1 MSKIE
6 IEKEIL
12 SLLKDTS
19 DGIQVD
25 EIAEK
30 LNLVRHTVSKYLQIL
45 EAKKL
50 VMHRTVG
57 RTKLWKEASAGV
69 KIRPLSLDNIKDI
82 VRIEKRIEGKLGI
95 INEERM
101 EYLREATRYNIERSD
116 PMMSLCAE
124 LDDNIVGFII
134 GEIRIWEFG
143 IGEKTGWIR
152 ILGVDPDFQR
162 RGIGRKLGEALLEHL
177 ERRGVK
183 RVRTMAE
190 WYTGDLI
197 SFFKSLGFNMLN
209 MIPLEKEL
217 NMGYFSMNA
226 KEVN

>member
-6 IEKEIL
+6 IEKEVL
-12 SLLKDTS
+12 SLLKNS
-19 DGIQVD
+19 PDGMQVD
-25 EIAEK
+25 EIAKE

-45 EAKKL
+45 KAKKL

-69 KIRPLSLDNIKDI
+69 KIRPLSLENIKDI
-82 VRIEKRIEGKLGI
+82 VRIEERIEGRLGV

-101 EYLREATRYNIERSD
+101 EYLKEATRYNIERSD
-116 PMMSLCAE
+116 PMMSLGAE
-124 LDDNIVGFII
+124 LDENIVGFII

-152 ILGVDPDFQR
+152 ILGVDPDFQG
-162 RGIGRKLGEALLEHL
+162 RGIGRKLGEALLEHF
-177 ERRGVK
+177 ERRGIK

-217 NMGYFSMNA
+217 NP
-226 KEVN
+226 

>member
-1 MSKIE
+1 MSKV
-6 IEKEIL
+6 EKEIL
-12 SLLKDTS
+12 SLLKDFP

-25 EIAEK
+25 KIAKK

-45 EAKKL
+45 KAKKL

-101 EYLREATRYNIERSD
+101 EYLKEATRYNIERSD
-116 PMMSLCAE
+116 PMMSLGAE
-124 LDDNIVGFII
+124 LDENIVGFII

-162 RGIGRKLGEALLEHL
+162 RGIGRKLGEALLEHF
-177 ERRGVK
+177 ERRGIK

-217 NMGYFSMNA
+217 NKKG
-226 KEVN
+226 KK

>member
-1 MSKIE
+1 MGNV
-6 IEKEIL
+6 EKEIQ
-12 SLLKDTS
+12 SLLKNS
-19 DGIQVD
+19 PDGMQID
-25 EIAEK
+25 EIAKK

-50 VMHRTVG
+50 VMHRTAG

-101 EYLREATRYNIERSD
+101 EYLKEATRYNIERSD
-116 PMMSLCAE
+116 PMMSLGAE
-124 LDDNIVGFII
+124 LDGNIVGFII

-143 IGEKTGWIR
+143 IAEKTGWIR

-162 RGIGRKLGEALLEHL
+162 RGIGRKLGEALLEHF
-177 ERRGVK
+177 ERRGIK
-183 RVRTMAE
+183 RIRTMAE

-217 NMGYFSMNA
+217 NT
-226 KEVN
+226 

>member
-1 MSKIE
+1 MSKV
-6 IEKEIL
+6 EKEIL
-12 SLLKDTS
+12 SLLKDS
-19 DGIQVD
+19 PDGMQVD
-25 EIAEK
+25 EIAKK

-45 EAKKL
+45 KAKKL

-82 VRIEKRIEGKLGI
+82 VRIEKRIEEKLGI

-101 EYLREATRYNIERSD
+101 EYLKEATRYNIERSD
-116 PMMSLCAE
+116 PMMSLGAE
-124 LDDNIVGFII
+124 LDENIVGFII

-162 RGIGRKLGEALLEHL
+162 RGIGRKLGEALLEHF
-177 ERRGVK
+177 ERRGIK

-217 NMGYFSMNA
+217 NS
-226 KEVN
+226 

>member
-1 MSKIE
+1 MSKVE
-6 IEKEIL
+6 EEIL
-12 SLLKDTS
+12 SLLKDS
-19 DGIQVD
+19 PEGIQVD
-25 EIAEK
+25 EIAK
-30 LNLVRHTVSKYLQIL
+30 RLNLVRHTVSKYLQIL
-45 EAKKL
+45 KARNL
-50 VMHRTVG
+50 VMYRTAG
-57 RTKLWKEASAGV
+57 RTHLWKEASTDV
-69 KIRPLSLDNIKDI
+69 KIRPLGLENIKDI

-101 EYLREATRYNIERSD
+101 EYLKEATRFNIERSD
-116 PMMSLCAE
+116 PMLSLGAE
-124 LDDNIVGFII
+124 LDENIVGFII

-162 RGIGRKLGEALLEHL
+162 LGIGRKLGEALLEHF
-177 ERRGVK
+177 ERRGIK

-217 NMGYFSMNA
+217 NT
-226 KEVN
+226 

>member
-1 MSKIE
+1 MSKF
-6 IEKEIL
+6 EKEIQ
-12 SLLKDTS
+12 SLLKDS
-19 DGIQVD
+19 PDGMQVD
-25 EIAEK
+25 EIAKK

-45 EAKKL
+45 KAKKL
-50 VMHRTVG
+50 VMYRTVG

-116 PMMSLCAE
+116 PMMSLGAE
-124 LDDNIVGFII
+124 HDENIVGFII

-162 RGIGRKLGEALLEHL
+162 RGIGRKLGEALLEHF
-177 ERRGVK
+177 ERRGIK

-197 SFFKSLGFNMLN
+197 SFFRSLGFNMLN

-217 NMGYFSMNA
+217 NT
-226 KEVN
+226 

>member
-1 MSKIE
+1 MSKV
-6 IEKEIL
+6 EKEIL
-12 SLLKDTS
+12 PLLKDS
-19 DGIQVD
+19 PDGMQVD
-25 EIAEK
+25 EIAKK

-45 EAKKL
+45 KAKKL

-82 VRIEKRIEGKLGI
+82 VRIEKRIEEKLGI

-101 EYLREATRYNIERSD
+101 EYLKEATRYNIERSD
-116 PMMSLCAE
+116 PMMSLGAE
-124 LDDNIVGFII
+124 LDENIVGFII

-162 RGIGRKLGEALLEHL
+162 RGIGRKLGEALLEHF
-177 ERRGVK
+177 ERRGIK

-217 NMGYFSMNA
+217 NK
-226 KEVN
+226 KEKK

>member
-1 MSKIE
+1 MSKV
-6 IEKEIL
+6 EKEIL
-12 SLLKDTS
+12 SLLKDS
-19 DGIQVD
+19 PDGMQVD
-25 EIAEK
+25 EIAKK

-45 EAKKL
+45 KAKKL

-57 RTKLWKEASAGV
+57 RAKLWKEASAGV

-101 EYLREATRYNIERSD
+101 EYLKEATRYNIERSD
-116 PMMSLCAE
+116 PMMSLGAE
-124 LDDNIVGFII
+124 LDENIVGFII

-143 IGEKTGWIR
+143 IAEKTGWIR

-162 RGIGRKLGEALLEHL
+162 RGIGRKLGEALLEHF
-177 ERRGVK
+177 ERRGIK

-217 NMGYFSMNA
+217 NT
-226 KEVN
+226 

>member
-1 MSKIE
+1 MSKIV

-12 SLLKDTS
+12 SLLKNFP

-25 EIAEK
+25 EIAKK

-45 EAKKL
+45 QAKKL

-57 RTKLWKEASAGV
+57 RTQLWKESSTGV

-101 EYLREATRYNIERSD
+101 EYLKEATRYNIERSD
-116 PMMSLCAE
+116 PMMSLGAE
-124 LDDNIVGFII
+124 LDENIVGFII
-134 GEIRIWEFG
+134 GEIKIWEFG

-162 RGIGRKLGEALLEHL
+162 RGIGRKLGEALLEHF
-177 ERRGVK
+177 ERRGIK

-217 NMGYFSMNA
+217 NT
-226 KEVN
+226 

>member
-1 MSKIE
+1 MSNV
-6 IEKEIL
+6 EKEIQF
-12 SLLKDTS
+12 LLKNS
-19 DGIQVD
+19 PDGMQID
-25 EIAEK
+25 EIAKK

-69 KIRPLSLDNIKDI
+69 RIRPLSLDNIKDI

-95 INEERM
+95 LNEERM
-101 EYLREATRYNIERSD
+101 EYLREATQYNIERSD
-116 PMMSLCAE
+116 PMMSLGAE
-124 LDDNIVGFII
+124 LDGNIVGFII

-143 IGEKTGWIR
+143 IAEKTGWIR

-162 RGIGRKLGEALLEHL
+162 RGIGRKLGEALLEHF
-177 ERRGVK
+177 ERRGIK
-183 RVRTMAE
+183 RIRTMAE

-217 NMGYFSMNA
+217 N
-226 KEVN
+226 K

>member
-1 MSKIE
+1 MSKV
-6 IEKEIL
+6 EKEIL
-12 SLLKDTS
+12 FLLKDS
-19 DGIQVD
+19 PDGMQVD
-25 EIAEK
+25 EIAKK

-45 EAKKL
+45 KAKKL
-50 VMHRTVG
+50 VMYRTVG
-57 RTKLWKEASAGV
+57 RTQLWKEASAGV

-101 EYLREATRYNIERSD
+101 EYLKEATRYNIERSD
-116 PMMSLCAE
+116 PMMSLGAE
-124 LDDNIVGFII
+124 LDENIVGFII

-162 RGIGRKLGEALLEHL
+162 RGIGRKLGEALLEHF
-177 ERRGVK
+177 ERRGIK

-217 NMGYFSMNA
+217 NKKG
-226 KEVN
+226 KK

>member
-1 MSKIE
+1 MSKV
-6 IEKEIL
+6 EKEIL
-12 SLLKDTS
+12 SLLKGPP
-19 DGIQVD
+19 DGMQVD
-25 EIAEK
+25 EIAKK

-45 EAKKL
+45 NAKKL
-50 VMHRTVG
+50 VMYRTVG
-57 RTKLWKEASAGV
+57 RTKLWKEASFGV

-95 INEERM
+95 INEERI
-101 EYLREATRYNIERSD
+101 EYLKEATRYNIERSD
-116 PMMSLCAE
+116 PMMSLGAE
-124 LDDNIVGFII
+124 LDENIVGFII

-162 RGIGRKLGEALLEHL
+162 RGIGRKLGEALLEHF
-177 ERRGVK
+177 ERRGIK

-197 SFFKSLGFNMLN
+197 SFFRSLGFNMLN

-217 NMGYFSMNA
+217 NKKG
-226 KEVN
+226 KK

>member
-1 MSKIE
+1 MSKV
-6 IEKEIL
+6 EKEIL
-12 SLLKDTS
+12 FLLKDS
-19 DGIQVD
+19 PDGMQVD
-25 EIAEK
+25 EIAKK

-45 EAKKL
+45 KAKKL
-50 VMHRTVG
+50 VMYRTVG
-57 RTKLWKEASAGV
+57 RTQLWKEASAGV

-101 EYLREATRYNIERSD
+101 RYLKEATRYNIERSD
-116 PMMSLCAE
+116 PMMSLGAE
-124 LDDNIVGFII
+124 LDENIVGFII

-162 RGIGRKLGEALLEHL
+162 RGIGRKLGEALLEHF
-177 ERRGVK
+177 ERRGIK

-217 NMGYFSMNA
+217 NT
-226 KEVN
+226 

>member
-1 MSKIE
+1 MSE
-6 IEKEIL
+6 VEKDL
-12 SLLKDTS
+12 LFLLKDS
-19 DGIQVD
+19 PDGMQVD
-25 EIAEK
+25 EMAKK

-50 VMHRTVG
+50 VMYRTVG
-57 RTKLWKEASAGV
+57 RTKLWKEASSKV

-101 EYLREATRYNIERSD
+101 EYLKEATRYNIERSD
-116 PMMSLCAE
+116 PMMSLGAE
-124 LDDNIVGFII
+124 LDENIVGFII

-162 RGIGRKLGEALLEHL
+162 RGIGRKLGEALLEHF
-177 ERRGVK
+177 ERRGIK

-217 NMGYFSMNA
+217 DN
-226 KEVN
+226 KEKK

>member
-1 MSKIE
+1 MSKAE
-6 IEKEIL
+6 AEKEIL
-12 SLLKDTS
+12 SLLKES
-19 DGIQVD
+19 PDGITVD
-25 EIAEK
+25 EIAKK

-69 KIRPLSLDNIKDI
+69 KIRPLSLENIKDI
-82 VRIEKRIEGKLGI
+82 VRIEKRIEEKLGI
-95 INEERM
+95 INEERI
-101 EYLREATRYNIERSD
+101 EYLKEATRYNIERSD
-116 PMMSLCAE
+116 PMLSLGAE
-124 LDDNIVGFII
+124 LDGSIVGFII

-143 IGEKTGWIR
+143 IAEKTGWIR

-162 RGIGRKLGEALLEHL
+162 RGIGRKLGEALLEHF
-177 ERRGVK
+177 ERRGIK

-197 SFFKSLGFNMLN
+197 SFFKSLDFNMLN

-217 NMGYFSMNA
+217 
-226 KEVN
+226 KT

>member
-1 MSKIE
+1 MGKV
-6 IEKEIL
+6 EKEIL
-12 SLLKDTS
+12 SLLKDS
-19 DGIQVD
+19 PDGMQVD
-25 EIAEK
+25 EIAKK

-45 EAKKL
+45 KAKKL

-82 VRIEKRIEGKLGI
+82 VRIEKRIEGELGI

-116 PMMSLCAE
+116 PMMSLGAE
-124 LDDNIVGFII
+124 LDENIVGFII

-143 IGEKTGWIR
+143 IGERTGWIR

-162 RGIGRKLGEALLEHL
+162 RGIGRKLGEALLEHF
-177 ERRGVK
+177 ERRGIT

-197 SFFKSLGFNMLN
+197 SFFRSLGFNMLN

-217 NMGYFSMNA
+217 NK
-226 KEVN
+226 KEKK

>member
-1 MSKIE
+1 MGKV
-6 IEKEIL
+6 EKEIL
-12 SLLKDTS
+12 ALLRES
-19 DGIQVD
+19 PEGIQVD
-25 EIAEK
+25 EIAKK

-50 VMHRTVG
+50 VMYRAAG

-69 KIRPLSLDNIKDI
+69 KIRPLALDNIKDI
-82 VRIEKRIEGKLGI
+82 VRIEKRIEGELGL

-101 EYLREATRYNIERSD
+101 EYLKEATRYNIERSD
-116 PMMSLCAE
+116 PMLSLGAE
-124 LDDNIVGFII
+124 LDGSIVGFII

-152 ILGVDPDFQR
+152 ILAVDPDFQR
-162 RGIGRKLGEALLEHL
+162 RGIGRKLGEALLEHF
-177 ERRGVK
+177 ERRRIK

-197 SFFKSLGFNMLN
+197 SFFKSLGFQMLN

-217 NMGYFSMNA
+217 NP
-226 KEVN
+226 

>member
-1 MSKIE
+1 
-6 IEKEIL
+6 
-12 SLLKDTS
+12 
-19 DGIQVD
+19 
-25 EIAEK
+25 
-30 LNLVRHTVSKYLQIL
+30 
-45 EAKKL
+45 
-50 VMHRTVG
+50 
-57 RTKLWKEASAGV
+57 LWKEASSGV

-82 VRIEKRIEGKLGI
+82 VRIEKRIEGKLGL

-101 EYLREATRYNIERSD
+101 EYLKEATRYNIERSD
-116 PMMSLCAE
+116 PMMSLGAE
-124 LDDNIVGFII
+124 LDENIVGFII

-143 IGEKTGWIR
+143 IGEKTGWVR

-162 RGIGRKLGEALLEHL
+162 RGIGRKLGEALLEHFK
-177 ERRGVK
+177 RRGIK

-217 NMGYFSMNA
+217 NS
-226 KEVN
+226 

>member
-1 MSKIE
+1 MNKIK

-12 SLLKDTS
+12 ALLKDS
-19 DGIQVD
+19 PNGMQVD
-25 EIAEK
+25 EVAKK

-50 VMHRTVG
+50 LMHRTVG
-57 RTKLWKEASAGV
+57 RTQLWKEASAGV
-69 KIRPLSLDNIKDI
+69 KIRPLGLDNIKDI
-82 VRIEKRIEGKLGI
+82 VRIEKRIEGELGI

-101 EYLREATRYNIERSD
+101 EYLKEATRYNIERSD
-116 PMMSLCAE
+116 PMMSLGAE
-124 LDDNIVGFII
+124 LDENIVGFII

-162 RGIGRKLGEALLEHL
+162 RGIGRKLGEALLEHFK
-177 ERRGVK
+177 RRGIK

-197 SFFKSLGFNMLN
+197 SFFKSLGFEMLN

-217 NMGYFSMNA
+217 T
-226 KEVN
+226 

>member
-1 MSKIE
+1 MSKV
-6 IEKEIL
+6 EKEIL
-12 SLLKDTS
+12 SLLKDFP
-19 DGIQVD
+19 DGMQVD
-25 EIAEK
+25 EIAKK

-45 EAKKL
+45 KAKKL
-50 VMHRTVG
+50 VMYRTVG

-101 EYLREATRYNIERSD
+101 EYLKETTRYNIERSD
-116 PMMSLCAE
+116 PMMSLGAE
-124 LDDNIVGFII
+124 LDENIVGFII

-162 RGIGRKLGEALLEHL
+162 RGIGRKLGEALLEHF
-177 ERRGVK
+177 ERRGIK

-209 MIPLEKEL
+209 MIPLEKEF
-217 NMGYFSMNA
+217 NT
-226 KEVN
+226 

>member
-1 MSKIE
+1 MSKV
-6 IEKEIL
+6 EKEIL
-12 SLLKDTS
+12 SLLKDS
-19 DGIQVD
+19 PDGMQVD
-25 EIAEK
+25 EIAKK
-30 LNLVRHTVSKYLQIL
+30 LDLVRHTVSKYLQIL
-45 EAKKL
+45 KAKKL
-50 VMHRTVG
+50 VMYRTVG

-82 VRIEKRIEGKLGI
+82 VRIEKLIEGKLGI

-101 EYLREATRYNIERSD
+101 GYLKEATRYSIEHSD
-116 PMMSLCAE
+116 SMMSLGAE
-124 LDDNIVGFII
+124 LDGNIVGFII

-162 RGIGRKLGEALLEHL
+162 SGIGRKLGEALLEHF
-177 ERRGVK
+177 ERRGIK

-197 SFFKSLGFNMLN
+197 SYFKSLGFNMLN

-217 NMGYFSMNA
+217 NKKG
-226 KEVN
+226 KK

>member
-1 MSKIE
+1 MSKV
-6 IEKEIL
+6 EKEIL
-12 SLLKDTS
+12 SLLKDS
-19 DGIQVD
+19 PDGIQVD
-25 EIAEK
+25 EIAKK

-45 EAKKL
+45 KAKKL

-101 EYLREATRYNIERSD
+101 EYLKEATRYNIERSD
-116 PMMSLCAE
+116 PMMSLGAE
-124 LDDNIVGFII
+124 LDENIVGFII

-162 RGIGRKLGEALLEHL
+162 RGIGRKLGEALLEHF
-177 ERRGVK
+177 ERRGIK

-209 MIPLEKEL
+209 MIPLEKE
-217 NMGYFSMNA
+217 MN
-226 KEVN
+226 KKGKK

>member
-1 MSKIE
+1 MSKV
-6 IEKEIL
+6 EKEIL
-12 SLLKDTS
+12 PLLKDS
-19 DGIQVD
+19 PDGMQVD
-25 EIAEK
+25 EIAKK

-45 EAKKL
+45 KAKKL

-82 VRIEKRIEGKLGI
+82 VRIEKRIEEKLGI

-101 EYLREATRYNIERSD
+101 EYLKEATRYNIERSD
-116 PMMSLCAE
+116 PMMSLGAE
-124 LDDNIVGFII
+124 LDENIVGFII
-134 GEIRIWEFG
+134 GEIKIWEFG

-162 RGIGRKLGEALLEHL
+162 RGIGRKLGEALLEHF
-177 ERRGVK
+177 ERRGIK

-209 MIPLEKEL
+209 MIPLEKEF
-217 NMGYFSMNA
+217 NT
-226 KEVN
+226 

>member
-1 MSKIE
+1 MSKV
-6 IEKEIL
+6 EKEIL
-12 SLLKDTS
+12 PLLKDS
-19 DGIQVD
+19 PDGMQVD
-25 EIAEK
+25 EIAKK

-45 EAKKL
+45 KAKKL

-101 EYLREATRYNIERSD
+101 EYLKEATRYNIERSD
-116 PMMSLCAE
+116 PMMSLGAE
-124 LDDNIVGFII
+124 LDENIVGFII

-162 RGIGRKLGEALLEHL
+162 RGIGRKLGEALLEHF
-177 ERRGVK
+177 ERRGIK

-209 MIPLEKEL
+209 MIPLEKEF
-217 NMGYFSMNA
+217 NT
-226 KEVN
+226 

>member
-1 MSKIE
+1 MSKV
-6 IEKEIL
+6 EKEIL
-12 SLLKDTS
+12 SLLKDHP
-19 DGIQVD
+19 DGMQVD
-25 EIAEK
+25 EIAKK

-45 EAKKL
+45 NAKKL
-50 VMHRTVG
+50 VMYRTVG
-57 RTKLWKEASAGV
+57 RTKLWKEASSGV

-101 EYLREATRYNIERSD
+101 EYLKEATRYNIERSD
-116 PMMSLCAE
+116 PMMSLGAE
-124 LDDNIVGFII
+124 LDENIVGFII

-162 RGIGRKLGEALLEHL
+162 RGIGRKLGEALLEHF
-177 ERRGVK
+177 ERRGIK

-197 SFFKSLGFNMLN
+197 SFFRSLGFNMLN

-217 NMGYFSMNA
+217 NKKG
-226 KEVN
+226 KK

>member
-1 MSKIE
+1 MSDVEEKILT
-6 IEKEIL
+6 I
-12 SLLKDTS
+12 LKDS
-19 DGIQVD
+19 PEGIQVD
-25 EIAEK
+25 EIAKK

-45 EAKKL
+45 QARKL
-50 VMHRTVG
+50 VMYRTAG
-57 RTKLWKEASAGV
+57 RTKLWKESSSGV
-69 KIRPLSLDNIKDI
+69 KIQPLSLDNIKDI

-101 EYLREATRYNIERSD
+101 EYLKEATRYNIERSD
-116 PMMSLCAE
+116 PMLSLGAE
-124 LDDNIVGFII
+124 LDGNIVGFII

-162 RGIGRKLGEALLEHL
+162 RGIGRKLGEALLEHF
-177 ERRGVK
+177 ERRGIK

-217 NMGYFSMNA
+217 NT
-226 KEVN
+226 

>member
-1 MSKIE
+1 MSKV
-6 IEKEIL
+6 EKEIL
-12 SLLKDTS
+12 SLLKDS
-19 DGIQVD
+19 PDGIQVD
-25 EIAEK
+25 EIAKK

-45 EAKKL
+45 KAKKL

-101 EYLREATRYNIERSD
+101 EYLKEATRYNIERSD
-116 PMMSLCAE
+116 PMMSLGAE
-124 LDDNIVGFII
+124 LDENIVGFII

-177 ERRGVK
+177 ERRGIK

-217 NMGYFSMNA
+217 NKKG
-226 KEVN
+226 KK

>member
-1 MSKIE
+1 MSKV
-6 IEKEIL
+6 EKEIL
-12 SLLKDTS
+12 SLLKDS
-19 DGIQVD
+19 PDGIQVD
-25 EIAEK
+25 EIAKK

-45 EAKKL
+45 KAKKL

-101 EYLREATRYNIERSD
+101 EYLKEATRYNIERSD
-116 PMMSLCAE
+116 PMMSLGAE
-124 LDDNIVGFII
+124 LDENIVGFII

-162 RGIGRKLGEALLEHL
+162 RGIGRKLGEALLEHF
-177 ERRGVK
+177 ERRGIK

-209 MIPLEKEL
+209 MIPLEKEF
-217 NMGYFSMNA
+217 NT
-226 KEVN
+226 

>member
-1 MSKIE
+1 MSKV
-6 IEKEIL
+6 EKDIL
-12 SLLKDTS
+12 TLLKES
-19 DGIQVD
+19 PDGIQVD
-25 EIAEK
+25 ELAK
-30 LNLVRHTVSKYLQIL
+30 RLNLVRHTVSKYLQIL
-45 EAKKL
+45 KARNL
-50 VMHRTVG
+50 VMYRTVG
-57 RTKLWKEASAGV
+57 RTQLWKEASTRV
-69 KIRPLSLDNIKDI
+69 KIRPLSLENIKDI

-116 PMMSLCAE
+116 PMLSLGAE
-124 LDDNIVGFII
+124 LDENIVGFII

-162 RGIGRKLGEALLEHL
+162 RGIGRKLGEALLEHF
-177 ERRGVK
+177 ERRGIK

-217 NMGYFSMNA
+217 NT
-226 KEVN
+226 